1 MVRTWV
7 SVRETVTMMVVM
19 AAMVMLVVVK
29 MMVMVVVMVIL
40 VMVVIMVKT
49 CPHWLPYPHIPLFN
63 IYSTGM
69 LWLLH
74 GGP

>member
-1 MVRTWV
+1 
-7 SVRETVTMMVVM
+7 MMVVM

-40 VMVVIMVKT
+40 VMVMVVIMVKT
-49 CPHWLPYPHIPLFN
+49 CPHWLPYTHIPLFN

>member
-29 MMVMVVVMVIL
+29 MMVMVIL

-49 CPHWLPYPHIPLFN
+49 CPHWLPYTHIPLFN